1 MTYANHSLISS
12 ADKTARFVKTPIQF
26 NAAQDRAREILS
38 AEMKKR
44 TSAPVLTT
52 KTGWLK
58 GSLSYPWIFISI
70 GISSLV
76 QDFFT
81 L

>member
-12 ADKTARFVKTPIQF
+12 ADKTARIVKTPIQF
-26 NAAQDRAREILS
+26 DAAQDRARKILS

-44 TSAPVLTT
+44 TSVQVPVT

-58 GSLSYPWIFISI
+58 GSLSYPWIFIAV
-70 GISSLV
+70 GISALV
-76 QDFFT
+76 QDFLT